1 MWGHGPGEY
10 VNLCDSCGLNWR
22 RGKILQNAEYRQHLY
37 KPAQKKPLGIPE
49 HHQNSSIIPTSS
61 EIYEDDHQA
70 STTTEILCYEPHQNS
85 SSTSKGSSDCYELV
99 SGEDLTGLYNVNG
112 ATYTKSE
119 EHLNEIETRH
129 SITHQTSSIPQLVSE
144 DFPEFNKVDATISKS
159 ETLLN
164 ETKTRPNSS
173 EIYEL
178 MGAQEPMTPADDKHL
193 VFELHKSNSNQ
204 TVPRIRKLHEDC
216 SANRNKK
223 AKLDS
228 EKETEQIAGE
238 TQRRDN
244 PQSFQYASE
253 LRNLRSKFINF
264 ESDPIYHALYICS
277 GITSLATKV
286 LDCNFNLSALDPED
300 RMQVYTADEDKLLA
314 EGGRDRPSSVVQRR
328 RRFLGYV

>member
-1 MWGHGPGEY
+1 VDDIVLTENEIDELKKSMSEVQKCQTETVVISDDDTISDSEDLEPRPPAEEKTLVFDALCPRTCSYCGTLSTPMWGHGPGEY

-144 DFPEFNKVDATISKS
+144 DFP
-159 ETLLN
+159 
-164 ETKTRPNSS
+164 
-173 EIYEL
+173 
-178 MGAQEPMTPADDKHL
+178 
-193 VFELHKSNSNQ
+193 
-204 TVPRIRKLHEDC
+204 
-216 SANRNKK
+216 
-223 AKLDS
+223 
-228 EKETEQIAGE
+228 
-238 TQRRDN
+238 
-244 PQSFQYASE
+244 
-253 LRNLRSKFINF
+253 
-264 ESDPIYHALYICS
+264 
-277 GITSLATKV
+277 
-286 LDCNFNLSALDPED
+286 
-300 RMQVYTADEDKLLA
+300 
-314 EGGRDRPSSVVQRR
+314 
-328 RRFLGYV
+328 